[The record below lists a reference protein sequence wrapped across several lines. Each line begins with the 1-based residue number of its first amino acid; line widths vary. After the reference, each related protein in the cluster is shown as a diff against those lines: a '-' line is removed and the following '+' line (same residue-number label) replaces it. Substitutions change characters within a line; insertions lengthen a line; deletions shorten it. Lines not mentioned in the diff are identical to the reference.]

1 MAQKIWYDAK
11 GVGERYSAGPK
22 WVYYIQKNDPK
33 FPQGVRFS
41 NGMTRWNADRLDEY
55 DRLKSGVAAD
65 D

>member
-1 MAQKIWYDAK
+1 MAQKKWYDAK
-11 GVGERYSAGPK
+11 GVRERYSTEPK
-22 WVYYIQKNDPK
+22 WVFYMQKSDPK

-41 NGMTRWNADRLDEY
+41 NGMTRWNADCLDEY

>member
-1 MAQKIWYDAK
+1 MAQKKWYDA
-11 GVGERYSAGPK
+11 
-22 WVYYIQKNDPK
+22 
-33 FPQGVRFS
+33 QGVRFS